1 MKYALA
7 YAVIFLLAFTVFLLA
22 VWVAI
27 AAVAL
32 IVMFVTWSVPSA
44 LVITWSML
52 RITIAIA
59 AGIAAAFTISK
70 EGKDVAKDFV
80 NGYDRARTK
89 L

>member
-1 MKYALA
+1 MKYVLA
-7 YAVIFLLAFTVFLLA
+7 YAVIFLLAFLVFLLA

-32 IVMFVTWSVPSA
+32 IVMFVTWSAPSA
-44 LVITWSML
+44 LVITWSMF

-59 AGIAAAFTISK
+59 AGIAVAFTASND
-70 EGKDVAKDFV
+70 GKDAVEDFV
-80 NGYDRARTK
+80 NGYDRARNR

>member
-32 IVMFVTWSVPSA
+32 IVMFITWSVPSA
-44 LVITWSML
+44 LVITWSMV

-59 AGIAAAFTISK
+59 AGIAAAFTISND
-70 EGKDVAKDFV
+70 GKDVAKDFV
-80 NGYDRARTK
+80 SGYDRARN
-89 L
+89 

>member
-7 YAVIFLLAFTVFLLA
+7 YAVIFLLAFTVFLFA

-27 AAVAL
+27 AAVVL

-44 LVITWSML
+44 LIVTWSML

-59 AGIAAAFTISK
+59 AGIAAAFTLSND
-70 EGKDVAKDFV
+70 GKDVAKDFV
-80 NGYDRARTK
+80 NGYDRART
-89 L
+89 

>member
-22 VWVAI
+22 VWIAI
-27 AAVAL
+27 AAVVL

-44 LVITWSML
+44 LVITWSMF

-59 AGIAAAFTISK
+59 AGIAAAFTLSND
-70 EGKDVAKDFV
+70 GKDVAKDFV
-80 NGYDRARTK
+80 NGYDRARN
-89 L
+89 

>member
-22 VWVAI
+22 VWIAI

-32 IVMFVTWSVPSA
+32 IVMFITWSVPSA
-44 LVITWSML
+44 LVITWSMV

-59 AGIAAAFTISK
+59 AGIAAAFTLSK
-70 EGKDVAKDFV
+70 DGKDVAKDFV
-80 NGYDRARTK
+80 NGYNRARN
-89 L
+89 

>member
-22 VWVAI
+22 VWIAI

-59 AGIAAAFTISK
+59 AGIAAAFTISND
-70 EGKDVAKDFV
+70 GKDVAKDFV
-80 NGYDRARTK
+80 NGYDRARNR

>member
-7 YAVIFLLAFTVFLLA
+7 YTVIFLIAFTVFLLA
-22 VWVAI
+22 VWLAI

-32 IVMFVTWSVPSA
+32 IVMFITWSVPSA
-44 LVITWSML
+44 LVITWSMF

-59 AGIAAAFTISK
+59 AGIAAAFTISNN
-70 EGKDVAKDFV
+70 GKDVAKDFV

>member
-7 YAVIFLLAFTVFLLA
+7 YTVNFLLAFVTFFLVVWLLIVIVALA
-22 VWVAI
+22 V
-27 AAVAL
+27 
-32 IVMFVTWSVPSA
+32 MFITWSVPSA

-59 AGIAAAFTISK
+59 AGLAAAFTFSN
-70 EGKDVAKDFV
+70 EGKQLAKGFV

>member
-7 YAVIFLLAFTVFLLA
+7 YIVIFLIAFTVFLLA
-22 VWVAI
+22 VWLAI

-32 IVMFVTWSVPSA
+32 IVMFITWSVPSA
-44 LVITWSML
+44 LVITWSMF

-59 AGIAAAFTISK
+59 AGIAAAFTISNN
-70 EGKDVAKDFV
+70 GKDVAKDFV

>member
-1 MKYALA
+1 MKYVLA

-59 AGIAAAFTISK
+59 AGIAAAFTISNN
-70 EGKDVAKDFV
+70 GKDVAKDFV